1 MSLRPQLADTRCVI
15 NVSIS
20 EDTMDEAQREWVSIR
35 DAAETVGIPMTT
47 VRDWS
52 RFGLIDMKELPAGR
66 VVNVQQVREKAMG
79 PAVVKRPSDLQARL
93 AAGSLARSAGR
104 SARDAD
110 LTRTL
115 LGLQELARQRD
126 P

>member
-1 MSLRPQLADTRCVI
+1 
-15 NVSIS
+15 
-20 EDTMDEAQREWVSIR
+20 VSIR
-35 DAAETVGIPMTT
+35 EAAESVSIPMTT

-66 VVNVQQVREKAMG
+66 VVNVRQVREKAMG
-79 PAVVKRPSDLQARL
+79 PAVAKRPSDLQDRVAD
-93 AAGSLARSAGR
+93 GSPTRSAGR

-126 P
+126 S